1 MPRSFNFR
9 AISLPTLGN
18 AAAWKEPRILV
29 RIVLGMLLGAN
40 LVAAGY
46 AFNLFSPSPEVLNRT
61 LVAAEASVRADQT
74 RLDRSRFLTS
84 NIGRGKTESDTFLA
98 NYFTT
103 RRNTYSTVISEITE
117 TAKTAGMKTQEW
129 TIGLDPIEGSDDLSM
144 MNISINFEGNFTQ
157 FVKFVNLLDRSP
169 RFLVIESM
177 QVAPQPKGDLLN
189 TNLKVHVFVKED
201 AAL

>member
-1 MPRSFNFR
+1 MPRSFNFK
-9 AISLPTLGN
+9 AISLPAL
-18 AAAWKEPRILV
+18 AAWKEPRVLV
-29 RIVLGMLLGAN
+29 RIVLGVLLAAN

-129 TIGLDPIEGSDDLSM
+129 
-144 MNISINFEGNFTQ
+144 
-157 FVKFVNLLDRSP
+157 
-169 RFLVIESM
+169 
-177 QVAPQPKGDLLN
+177 
-189 TNLKVHVFVKED
+189 
-201 AAL
+201 